1 LLLRESSVHKWL
13 VVGLIVAILTV
24 VLVDQLTRK
33 PAVPALALSERQL
46 EWVGQQI
53 FRNECAGRYDC
64 LVHWNQGEAFPSLG
78 IGHFIW
84 YPEGVNERFVE
95 SFPDLV
101 GFMKARAV
109 AMPDWLADDPVPDAP
124 WPDQDAFIEA
134 AGSQRLAELRAFL
147 DRTKAVQV
155 AFIFKR
161 AEQSLHRVIE
171 AVPDDQR
178 DMVAAHITELS
189 KRPGGVYALMD
200 YVNFKGE
207 GLSSQEVY
215 RGQGWGLRQV
225 LLEMEPGKAD
235 TALERFREAAG
246 RVLTRRAEN
255 AEMPIERERWLPGW
269 LKRLESYREPTESDA
284 L

>member
-1 LLLRESSVHKWL
+1 MLLRESSVHKWL

-24 VLVDQLTRK
+24 VLADQLTRK

-84 YPEGVNERFVE
+84 YPGGVNERFVE
-95 SFPDLV
+95 SFPDLIR
-101 GFMKARAV
+101 FMKARAV
-109 AMPDWLADDPVPDAP
+109 AMPDWLTEDPVPDAP
-124 WPDQDAFIEA
+124 WPDQNAFIEA

-178 DMVAAHITELS
+178 DTVTAHITELS

-255 AEMPIERERWLPGW
+255 AEMPIEQERWLPGW